1 MAKNDLEHQIKEI
14 AAKTKDYG
22 IKFMGSLMKTA
33 LKEVDFVLFKKGD
46 SKKDIEVKFLD
57 DGTLEISLN
66 KCS

>member
-14 AAKTKDYG
+14 AAKAKDYG
-22 IKFMGSLMKTA
+22 IKFRGSLMEIG
-33 LKEVDFVLFKKGD
+33 LKEADFVLFKKGD